1 MNPSTPV
8 VAAVSTSLEDRVVS
22 TLLLAVGGL
31 GVLLGLLS
39 PERRME
45 AGLGLLTVL
54 LLAHGK
60 LRGFLQARRERA
72 ASR

>member
-8 VAAVSTSLEDRVVS
+8 VAAVWANLEGHVVS
-22 TLLLAVGGL
+22 TLLLVVGGL
-31 GVLLGLLS
+31 GVVLGLAS
-39 PERRME
+39 PQHTIE

-60 LRGFLQARRERA
+60 LHEVLRARRENA
-72 ASR
+72 ESH